1 MNVHHLLR
9 KFIVSTQRFV
19 SQRIVFVMTFLF
31 CIGATLTMINMWH
44 LSQDLVKSQA
54 LQNAKHSAHNIK
66 QARTLYNDEVISRI
80 KSVPGVFPAHDYEAI
95 IGGVPLPATFLIEL
109 GDRISADQQDSLIR
123 LYSDFPFPWRE
134 ATGGPKD
141 DFERE
146 ALQALRKNPQQPFYR
161 VELFKDQLALK
172 YAEAD
177 IMNASCVACHNSH
190 PDTPKNDWQV
200 GDVRGILEVV
210 QPLNQVL
217 GQTKTNL
224 ANLLGLLIVL
234 FLFGLSGLVLAL
246 RRLNE
251 NSRFLEVRVNERTKE
266 LQQTNEKLTLEQQKA
281 NDLLLNILPQ
291 TIAQQLKDGSEHI
304 ADGFTEVTILFA
316 DIVGFTQ
323 LSENYSPKNL
333 VSLLNEIFSAFDALS
348 EHYQLEKIKTIGDA
362 YMVATGLPEPRA
374 DHAAAIADM
383 ALAMKREL
391 TRINQKNGIHIAL
404 RIGINSGP
412 VVAGVI
418 GTKKFIYDLWGDA
431 VNTASRMESHGM
443 PESIQ
448 VTEETYQLL
457 KDDYLFEARG
467 SINIKGKGAMNT
479 YFLLDRKPMA
489 SRQEVVG

>member
-1 MNVHHLLR
+1 MNVHRLLR
-9 KFIVSTQRFV
+9 KFVVKTQRFV

-31 CIGATLTMINMWH
+31 CVGATLTMLNVWH
-44 LSQDLVKSQA
+44 LSQDLVESQA
-54 LQNAKHSAHNIK
+54 LQNAEHSAYNLK
-66 QARTLYNDEVISRI
+66 QARTLYSDEVIGRI
-80 KSVPGVFPAHDYEAI
+80 KAVPGVFPAHNYETI

-109 GDRISADQQDSLIR
+109 GDRISADQQDSLVR

-141 DFERE
+141 EFERE
-146 ALQALRKNPQQPFYR
+146 ALEELRKNPQKHFYR
-161 VELFKDQLALK
+161 VEQFKNQLALR

-177 IMNASCVACHNSH
+177 IMNASCVACHNRH

-200 GDVRGILEVV
+200 GDVRGIVEIV
-210 QPLNQVL
+210 QPLNRVI
-217 GQTKTNL
+217 GQTRTNL
-224 ANLLGLLIVL
+224 ASLLGLLVVL

-246 RRLNE
+246 KRLNN
-251 NSRFLEVRVNERTKE
+251 NSKILELRVDERTKE
-266 LQQTNEKLTLEQQKA
+266 LQQTNEQLTVEQQKA
-281 NDLLLNILPQ
+281 NNLLLNILPQ

-333 VSLLNEIFSAFDALS
+333 VSLLNEIFSAFDSLS
-348 EHYQLEKIKTIGDA
+348 EHYDLEKIKTIGDA
-362 YMVATGLPEPRA
+362 YMVATGLPEPRT
-374 DHAAAIADM
+374 DHAVAIAEM

-391 TRINQKNGIHIAL
+391 TRINKKNGIHIAL

-431 VNTASRMESHGM
+431 VNTASRMESHGV

-467 SINIKGKGAMNT
+467 SIEIKGKGAMNT
-479 YFLLDRKPMA
+479 YFLLDRKPTV
-489 SRQEVVG
+489 SL